1 MSDRILIRDSE
12 MVACENKLPSFY
24 FEYLLIKKDINWRI
38 NMDSIDSS
46 GDTGDI
52 AGMTIKC
59 LTGCI
64 TFGGV
69 NRVPS

>member
-1 MSDRILIRDSE
+1 

-24 FEYLLIKKDINWRI
+24 FEFIDDFSKNKRLED

-52 AGMTIKC
+52 AGMTIKS
-59 LTGCI
+59 LI
-64 TFGGV
+64 ASVTFGGV
-69 NRVPS
+69 NRVPSQKCT

>member
-1 MSDRILIRDSE
+1 

-24 FEYLLIKKDINWRI
+24 FYFMDDWRI

-52 AGMTIKC
+52 AGMTIKG
-59 LTGCI
+59 LIGRI

>member
-12 MVACENKLPSFY
+12 MVACENKLSSFY
-24 FEYLLIKKDINWRI
+24 FEHFYKKWGLLEDS
-38 NMDSIDSS
+38 MDSIDSS

-52 AGMTIKC
+52 AGMTMISLIVC
-59 LTGCI
+59 V

>member
-1 MSDRILIRDSE
+1 
-12 MVACENKLPSFY
+12 MVACENKLPSFI
-24 FEYLLIKKDINWRI
+24 FDFMDDWRI
-38 NMDSIDSS
+38 NMNSIDSS

-52 AGMTIKC
+52 AGMTIKG
-59 LTGCI
+59 LIGCI

>member
-24 FEYLLIKKDINWRI
+24 FEYLLIKNRFLEDS
-38 NMDSIDSS
+38 MDSIDSS

-52 AGMTIKC
+52 AGMTMITLIVC
-59 LTGCI
+59 V

>member
-24 FEYLLIKKDINWRI
+24 FEYLLIKIGFWRV

-52 AGMTIKC
+52 AGMTMISLIVC
-59 LTGCI
+59 V

>member
-1 MSDRILIRDSE
+1 

-24 FEYLLIKKDINWRI
+24 FDKNKRLED

-52 AGMTIKC
+52 AGMTIKG
-59 LTGCI
+59 LI
-64 TFGGV
+64 VSVTFGDV
-69 NRVPS
+69 NRVPSQRCT

>member
-1 MSDRILIRDSE
+1 
-12 MVACENKLPSFY
+12 
-24 FEYLLIKKDINWRI
+24 
-38 NMDSIDSS
+38 MDSIDSS

-52 AGMTIKC
+52 VGMTMIS
-59 LTGCI
+59 LTVYV